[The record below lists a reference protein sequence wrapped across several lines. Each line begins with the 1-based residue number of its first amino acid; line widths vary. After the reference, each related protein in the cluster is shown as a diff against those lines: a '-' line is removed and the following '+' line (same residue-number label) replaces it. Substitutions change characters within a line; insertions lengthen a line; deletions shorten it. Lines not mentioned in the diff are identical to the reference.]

1 MMSMEN
7 LKLIFP
13 ISTKQLHTETLH
25 YTNQQLTQLKRE
37 AQWQR
42 YPRRTQW
49 VISFRPCLNDSFPI
63 AFSRIV

>member
-1 MMSMEN
+1 MLKRPNPMMSMEN

-13 ISTKQLHTETLH
+13 ISTKQLHTETFH

-42 YPRRTQW
+42 YPRRTQ
-49 VISFRPCLNDSFPI
+49 
-63 AFSRIV
+63 

>member
-42 YPRRTQW
+42 YPRRTQ
-49 VISFRPCLNDSFPI
+49 
-63 AFSRIV
+63 